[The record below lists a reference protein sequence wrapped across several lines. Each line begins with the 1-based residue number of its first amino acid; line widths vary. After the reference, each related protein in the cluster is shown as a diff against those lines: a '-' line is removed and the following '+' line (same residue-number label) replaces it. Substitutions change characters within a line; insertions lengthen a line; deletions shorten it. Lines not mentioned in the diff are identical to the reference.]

1 MFKLFRKIR
10 YNLMKQNKTS
20 RYFKYA
26 LGEIVL
32 VVIGILIAL
41 QINNWNENRKNRQFE
56 SEIITLI
63 NDNLL
68 KDSTSLTLELKKS
81 KIALA
86 STDRLLTQVS
96 QGVYNDSL
104 HYLIGDIMNFQRFKS
119 QSSAFEVLKSK
130 GIENIRNNRLQLA
143 LISYYDEILFKT
155 YQSMLDVEKSFITDW
170 VPVIKEDFIDFKWM
184 QYAVPTNSQ
193 AFFEKPSTIILF
205 KLFKDNR
212 IGQVERMETAIAK
225 ITEIRTLLT
234 ENKK

>member
-26 LGEIVL
+26 LGEIIL

-68 KDSTSLTLELKKS
+68 KDSTSLTIELKKS

-86 STDRLLTQVS
+86 STDRLLQRVS

-104 HYLIGDIMNFQRFKS
+104 NYLLGDIMNFQRFKS

-130 GIENIRNNRLQLA
+130 GIENIRDNQLQLA

-155 YQSMLDVEKSFITDW
+155 YQSMLDVEKSFNADW
-170 VPVIKEDFIDFKWM
+170 VPVIKEEFTDFKWM
-184 QYAVPTNSQ
+184 QYAIPTNSK
-193 AFFEKPSTIILF
+193 AYFEKPSTIILF

-212 IGQVERMETAIAK
+212 IGQVQRMETAIAK
-225 ITEIRTLLT
+225 ITEIRNLM
-234 ENKK
+234 K